1 MKMLRVWAPLVLCLG
16 MTGGVLAQET
26 AAAAGNAGGDAAWM
40 NDMAARHA
48 ELIKRNGA
56 GTDVALR
63 EKLVAMYASDQEA
76 RGAGTGQPAYTA
88 KTAEVD
94 GQLTAELKEMVAR
107 HGWPTIAM
115 VGFDA
120 SNDAMAMLTHT
131 RDHAWQLSLVPRLER
146 LAGEGKIDGSA
157 LATVVD
163 KELVSEGKLQRYGTQ
178 FKVVDG
184 KMAMI
189 AVEDPAG
196 LDARRAMV
204 FLMPIKAYEAMLEE
218 KYHLGLSDAVV
229 GAK

>member
-1 MKMLRVWAPLVLCLG
+1 MLKVWAPLVLCLG
-16 MTGGVLAQET
+16 SLGGARAQGT
-26 AAAAGNAGGDAAWM
+26 VAAGAGDSQWT
-40 NDMAARHA
+40 NDMAARRA
-48 ELIKRNGA
+48 ELIQRNGD
-56 GTDVALR
+56 GTEAALR
-63 EKLVAMYASDQEA
+63 DKLVAMYASDQEA

-94 GQLTAELKEMVAR
+94 AELTTELKAIVAR

-131 RDHAWQLSLVPRLER
+131 KDHAWQLALVPRLEK
-146 LAGEGKIDGSA
+146 LAGEGKIDGAA

-163 KELVSEGKLQRYGTQ
+163 KELVSEGKPQRYGTQ

-204 FLMPIKAYEAMLEE
+204 FLAPIKVYEAMLEE
-218 KYHLGLSDAVV
+218 KYHLQLSDQVV
-229 GAK
+229 GAR

>member
-1 MKMLRVWAPLVLCLG
+1 MLRVWAPLVLCLG
-16 MTGGVLAQET
+16 MVSGARAQQ
-26 AAAAGNAGGDAAWM
+26 AAGDAVWM
-40 NDMAARHA
+40 NDMAARRA
-48 ELIKRNGA
+48 ELIKRNGP
-56 GTDVALR
+56 GTDAALR
-63 EKLVAMYASDQEA
+63 DKLVAMYAGDQEA
-76 RGAGTGQPAYTA
+76 RGVGTGQPAYTA
-88 KTAEVD
+88 KTAVVD
-94 GQLTAELKEMVAR
+94 VQLTAELKAIVAR

-131 RDHAWQLSLVPRLER
+131 PDHAWRLTLVPRLEK

-163 KELVSEGKLQRYGTQ
+163 KELVSEGKPQRYGTQ

-204 FLMPIKAYEAMLEE
+204 FLMPIKAYEEMLEQT
-218 KYHLGLSDAVV
+218 YHLKLSDAVV
-229 GAK
+229 GAR

>member
-1 MKMLRVWAPLVLCLG
+1 MLRVWAPLVLFFG
-16 MTGGVLAQET
+16 MSCGTWAQET
-26 AAAAGNAGGDAAWM
+26 VAAGGGDSQWT
-40 NDMAARHA
+40 NDMAARRA
-48 ELIKRNGA
+48 ELIKRNGV
-56 GTDVALR
+56 GTDAALR
-63 EKLVAMYASDQEA
+63 DKLIAMYASDQEA

-88 KTAEVD
+88 KTAAVD
-94 GQLTAELKEMVAR
+94 VQLTAELKSIVAW

-131 RDHAWQLSLVPRLER
+131 RDHAWQLSLVPRLEK
-146 LAGEGKIDGSA
+146 LAAEGKIDGAA

-163 KELVSEGKLQRYGTQ
+163 KELVSEGKPQRYGTQ

-204 FLMPIKAYEAMLEE
+204 FLMPIKAYEEMLEQT
-218 KYHLGLSDAVV
+218 YHLKLSDAVV
-229 GAK
+229 GAR

>member
-16 MTGGVLAQET
+16 MTGGVVAQET

-76 RGAGTGQPAYTA
+76 RGAGTGHPVYTA

-94 GQLTAELKEMVAR
+94 GQLTRELKEIVAR

-115 VGFDA
+115 VGIDA

-163 KELVSEGKLQRYGTQ
+163 KELVSEGKPQRYGTQ

-184 KMAMI
+184 TMAMI

-196 LDARRAMV
+196 LDARRAVV
-204 FLMPIKAYEAMLEE
+204 FLMPIKAYEAMLSEQ
-218 KYHLGLSDAVV
+218 YHFKLSDGGA